1 MTDPAD
7 GERQMRPV
15 PPQNLTMRSG
25 AATGADSSS
34 SPTDMDCAPPYNM
47 KQMEIPHSKRREWR
61 CEVFKVHS
69 RPLNLVSRYGV
80 KPGLTS
86 RQLLGLRSGQHTIPS
101 CATTRQEHQIRLRRS
116 EVEPGYLLC
125 KLPGDVTAP
134 EFGVCPHTRTIH
146 GVGSPTAQRRAS
158 DDDANARAK
167 AFSAAIRDGTGSA
180 VGDADGAPGW
190 GRFQSTRF
198 TDANGSSTPKN
209 REAYARARAPSGC
222 HPEDRRTSHAE
233 AKAAAERAAAE
244 RAAAAVALRRG
255 MEAVRVA
262 V

>member
-1 MTDPAD
+1 M
-7 GERQMRPV
+7 
-15 PPQNLTMRSG
+15 
-25 AATGADSSS
+25 
-34 SPTDMDCAPPYNM
+34 
-47 KQMEIPHSKRREWR
+47 
-61 CEVFKVHS
+61 FKVHS

-101 CATTRQEHQIRLRRS
+101 CATTRQEHRIRLRRS

-167 AFSAAIRDGTGSA
+167 AFSAAIQDRTVSA

-198 TDANGSSTPKN
+198 TDANGSSTTEQKN
-209 REAYARARAPSGC
+209 REACARARAPSGC
-222 HPEDRRTSHAE
+222 IW
-233 AKAAAERAAAE
+233 
-244 RAAAAVALRRG
+244 
-255 MEAVRVA
+255 
-262 V
+262 

>member
-1 MTDPAD
+1 M
-7 GERQMRPV
+7 
-15 PPQNLTMRSG
+15 
-25 AATGADSSS
+25 
-34 SPTDMDCAPPYNM
+34 
-47 KQMEIPHSKRREWR
+47 
-61 CEVFKVHS
+61 
-69 RPLNLVSRYGV
+69 
-80 KPGLTS
+80 
-86 RQLLGLRSGQHTIPS
+86 
-101 CATTRQEHQIRLRRS
+101 
-116 EVEPGYLLC
+116 
-125 KLPGDVTAP
+125 TAP

-167 AFSAAIRDGTGSA
+167 AFSAAIRDGTVSA